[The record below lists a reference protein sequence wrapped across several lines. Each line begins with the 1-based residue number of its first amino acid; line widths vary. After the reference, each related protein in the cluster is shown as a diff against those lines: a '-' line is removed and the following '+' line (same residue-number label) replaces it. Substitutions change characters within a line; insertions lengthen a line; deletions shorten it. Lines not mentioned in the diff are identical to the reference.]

1 MSSGTTLWYLT
12 RGSGVV
18 SLLLLTVTMLL
29 GVLTSGRWRSDRWP
43 RFAVTALHR
52 NVTLLALVFIGVHVG
67 TTIADG
73 YAPIGVK
80 DAFVPF
86 LSAYRPL
93 WLGFG
98 ALTLDLLLAL
108 TVTSLLRKHIGHR
121 TWRALHWAAYAT
133 WPLALVHGLGS
144 GSDAR
149 YGWMAAIAFGS
160 LALVVIAIAV
170 RLFRA
175 GRSDLQLV
183 SGAAVVALMI
193 VIGAWYGMGP
203 SKRGWAARAGT
214 PSRLLKSAGTA
225 ATSRLASATVA
236 RRLTSDF
243 TGSLVGRMSSSGPNE
258 VGDAAIA
265 IAAAVRGRE
274 PGVMRLTVWGTA
286 LEGGGLRMSDSSVSF
301 ADERS
306 GVVYSGRIV
315 GLNGALVDADV
326 TSPSGATLR
335 LAMNLRLEGGAGT
348 VGGSIR
354 GSRRDEESA
363 Q

>member
-1 MSSGTTLWYLT
+1 M
-12 RGSGVV
+12 
-18 SLLLLTVTMLL
+18 
-29 GVLTSGRWRSDRWP
+29 
-43 RFAVTALHR
+43 
-52 NVTLLALVFIGVHVG
+52 
-67 TTIADG
+67 
-73 YAPIGVK
+73 
-80 DAFVPF
+80 
-86 LSAYRPL
+86 
-93 WLGFG
+93 
-98 ALTLDLLLAL
+98 
-108 TVTSLLRKHIGHR
+108 
-121 TWRALHWAAYAT
+121 
-133 WPLALVHGLGS
+133 
-144 GSDAR
+144 
-149 YGWMAAIAFGS
+149 
-160 LALVVIAIAV
+160 
-170 RLFRA
+170 
-175 GRSDLQLV
+175 
-183 SGAAVVALMI
+183 VALLI

-214 PSRLLKSAGTA
+214 PSRLLKSARTA

-274 PGVMRLTVWGTA
+274 PGVMQLTVWGTA

-326 TSPSGATLR
+326 TSPSGTTLR
-335 LAMNLRLEGGAGT
+335 LAMNLRLDGGAGT

-354 GSRRDEESA
+354 GSRRDEEGA

>member
-1 MSSGTTLWYLT
+1 VSSGTTLWYLT

-73 YAPIGVK
+73 YAPIGVR

-175 GRSDLQLV
+175 GRPDLQLV

-193 VIGAWYGMGP
+193 VIGSWYGMGP

-214 PSRLLKSAGTA
+214 PSRLLKRTGTA

-265 IAAAVRGRE
+265 IAAAVRGHE

-326 TSPSGATLR
+326 SSPSGTTLR
-335 LAMNLRLEGGAGT
+335 LAMNLRLDSGAGT

-354 GSRRDEESA
+354 GSRRDEEGA